1 MFDPEPLI
9 SQYGLFAVFGTAALE
24 GDIAVMVAGALH
36 QRGYF
41 DFWPTVTAAMLGGW
55 MSDLLIY
62 GFARRYRNHER
73 TKSIVARA
81 REWRFFKMFIAYPM
95 LLALAIRFLPGVR
108 TIGPVSL
115 ATATPLSPARY
126 VLLTGIAAFVWA
138 VVLVLVGKGAW
149 HALQRIFHHLHL
161 PEHLGMAAL
170 IAVVIVLSGV
180 SLVKWRQKVKAAR
193 SSNSG

>member
-9 SQYGLFAVFGTAALE
+9 SQYGLFAVFGTAAVE

-41 DFWPTVTAAMLGGW
+41 EFWPTVAAAMLGGW

-62 GFARRYRNHER
+62 GLARRYRNHNR
-73 TKSIVARA
+73 AKAIVARA
-81 REWRFFKMFIAYPM
+81 RDWRFFKMFVAYPM

-115 ATATPLSPARY
+115 ATATPLTPLRY
-126 VLLTGIAAFVWA
+126 VMLTGIAAFLWA
-138 VVLVLVGKGAW
+138 TALVLVGKGAW
-149 HALQRIFHHLHL
+149 HALQRVFQHLHL
-161 PEHLGMAAL
+161 PEHLGLGAL
-170 IAVVIVLSGV
+170 IGLVLILSGV
-180 SLVKWRQKVKAAR
+180 TLLKWRKRVRAAR
-193 SSNSG
+193 NAD